1 GYDVPIMHVNADDV
15 EATIEA
21 IDIAMEFRKTF
32 NKDVVIDLVGYRRF
46 GHNEMD
52 EPTLTNPLP
61 YKNIKKH
68 DTVEII
74 YGNKLIEEGIIN
86 KEEMDEVISN
96 VQKEMRQAHDS
107 IDKNDKNDNTEM
119 EIPEGISKPLQSNE
133 SELSL
138 ERLKESNEAML
149 NYPEGFN

>member
-1 GYDVPIMHVNADDV
+1 M
-15 EATIEA
+15 
-21 IDIAMEFRKTF
+21 
-32 NKDVVIDLVGYRRF
+32 
-46 GHNEMD
+46 
-52 EPTLTNPLP
+52 
-61 YKNIKKH
+61 
-68 DTVEII
+68 
-74 YGNKLIEEGIIN
+74 IEEGIIN

-138 ERLKESNEAML
+138 ERLKEINEAML
-149 NYPEGFN
+149 NYPEGFNVFKN